1 MDNRVWDR
9 DELSKSQ
16 ADLKKVQQRTVAII
30 IFAVVYQCSFVLVG
44 YSKNLYYGGREG
56 DAYLLIAI
64 GYILAVGQ
72 TLIIRGILRQRIFS
86 PLWLVLALVPLLAFH
101 IWYF

>member
-1 MDNRVWDR
+1 MENQVWNR

-16 ADLKKVQQRTVAII
+16 EALKKVQQRTVAII

-44 YSKNLYYGGREG
+44 YSRDLYFGGRAG

-72 TLIIRGILRQRIFS
+72 TLIIRAVLRQRIFS
-86 PLWLVLALVPLLAFH
+86 PLWLLLTLVPLVAFH